1 MKPRIGVI
9 TFPGTCDDRDALRAI
24 GLIGG
29 EPVALWHADDSL
41 DGCTGVIVPG
51 GFSYG
56 DYLRAGAIARFAPM
70 MREVEAFAA
79 AGGPVLGICNGFQ
92 VLCEAGLLPGV
103 LRPNHHGRFV
113 CRDVDL
119 VVQRAGSPW
128 LAGLE
133 PGDVL
138 RVPVKHHDGAW
149 YAPPDEQERVE
160 AAGQVA
166 LRYADNPNGALA
178 DIACVTN
185 AAGNVCGLMPHP
197 EHAVDPALGS
207 IGGRPLLKGLL
218 TLARVRSKK
227 ASAVP
232 SAPDVAGATRSNES
246 SINSSIIVGARL
258 PSSVT
263 VIQCRL
269 FMWYPGAIAA
279 WSRRSSSPCSGSHL
293 SVSCDGE
300 RSSPTTAK
308 ILPATL

>member
-1 MKPRIGVI
+1 VKARIGVV
-9 TFPGTCDDRDALRAI
+9 TFPGSCDDRDALHAVE
-24 GLIGG
+24 LLGG
-29 EPVALWHADDSL
+29 EGVALWHADADL
-41 DGCTGVIVPG
+41 GGCTGVIVPG

-70 MREVEAFAA
+70 MGEVEAFAA

-103 LRPNHHGRFV
+103 LRPNIHGRFV

-128 LAGLE
+128 LPGLQ

-149 YAPPDEQERVE
+149 YAPPEEQERVE

-166 LRYADNPNGALA
+166 LRYAHNPNGALA

-197 EHAVDPALGS
+197 EHAVDAALGPV
-207 IGGRPLLKGLL
+207 GGRPLLKGLMS
-218 TLARVRSKK
+218 LARAHSKTK
-227 ASAVP
+227 
-232 SAPDVAGATRSNES
+232 VA
-246 SINSSIIVGARL
+246 
-258 PSSVT
+258 
-263 VIQCRL
+263 
-269 FMWYPGAIAA
+269 
-279 WSRRSSSPCSGSHL
+279 
-293 SVSCDGE
+293 
-300 RSSPTTAK
+300 TA
-308 ILPATL
+308 

>member
-1 MKPRIGVI
+1 
-9 TFPGTCDDRDALRAI
+9 
-24 GLIGG
+24 
-29 EPVALWHADDSL
+29 
-41 DGCTGVIVPG
+41 VIVPG

-128 LAGLE
+128 LPGLE

-149 YAPPDEQERVE
+149 YAPPDEQERAE

-197 EHAVDPALGS
+197 EHAVDPALGP

-218 TLARVRSKK
+218 TLARARSKK
-227 ASAVP
+227 ASPV
-232 SAPDVAGATRSNES
+232 SA
-246 SINSSIIVGARL
+246 
-258 PSSVT
+258 
-263 VIQCRL
+263 
-269 FMWYPGAIAA
+269 
-279 WSRRSSSPCSGSHL
+279 
-293 SVSCDGE
+293 
-300 RSSPTTAK
+300 
-308 ILPATL
+308 

>member
-1 MKPRIGVI
+1 M
-9 TFPGTCDDRDALRAI
+9 
-24 GLIGG
+24 
-29 EPVALWHADDSL
+29 
-41 DGCTGVIVPG
+41 IVPG

-119 VVQRAGSPW
+119 VVQAAGSPW

-197 EHAVDPALGS
+197 EHAVDAALGS
-207 IGGRPLLKGLL
+207 VGGRPLLKGLL
-218 TLARVRSKK
+218 TLARVRTRRR
-227 ASAVP
+227 SAVTART
-232 SAPDVAGATRSNES
+232 SAPSRAACAGATRSNES

-263 VIQCRL
+263 VIQWRL
-269 FMWYPGAIAA
+269 FMW
-279 WSRRSSSPCSGSHL
+279 
-293 SVSCDGE
+293 
-300 RSSPTTAK
+300 
-308 ILPATL
+308 